1 MQQVVADDD
10 PILNTYGALAVP
22 WLTPDGSLIV
32 SLSRNARDM
41 RRDAYP
47 VPERYRP
54 TFLTM
59 AFPSAAAA
67 AAAASRHAAADAG
80 RHPRAAGEPPLAAS
94 EPGASARR
102 SICDNNAPPTARW
115 CHTSPDGRERRRPA
129 TMTAPAT
136 PSWT

>member
-67 AAAASRHAAADAG
+67 AAAASGDGSRRRRSSSPSSGRTAASTVE
-80 RHPRAAGEPPLAAS
+80 PRATGDRFM
-94 EPGASARR
+94 RR
-102 SICDNNAPPTARW
+102 SWPHPVRQ
-115 CHTSPDGRERRRPA
+115 RRP
-129 TMTAPAT
+129 
-136 PSWT
+136 

>member
-1 MQQVVADDD
+1 GPWTTVQQVTVDDD

-47 VPERYRP
+47 VPARYRP

-67 AAAASRHAAADAG
+67 AAGSGTRQ
-80 RHPRAAGEPPLAAS
+80 PPPAVIP
-94 EPGASARR
+94 EQRENRR
-102 SICDNNAPPTARW
+102 
-115 CHTSPDGRERRRPA
+115 
-129 TMTAPAT
+129 
-136 PSWT
+136 